1 MKTREH
7 LNTFAGKQQNIK
19 KYLSKLA
26 PLAFF
31 YILLYHV
38 EAVKKFCKAV
48 VLYLI
53 ETKLLPISVE
63 NIISLYF
70 IGERICLFEI
80 ILTVV
85 SVILMWGVRGLN
97 DYLTKQEAKNMEQ
110 KSRMEESLFRYLQEG
125 TAPRCYLVT
134 GEWGSGKTYE
144 IDRFFEKYYK
154 YSNRKIYRI
163 SCFGIS
169 SRKELIEEINNTIER
184 EDDSFY
190 TFSIQALK
198 YIPVVGDALYK
209 VLKKSYRYTSVP
221 KGSVFIFD
229 DFERITARM
238 CMEENNIKETYYAS
252 RMYRQIS
259 NVDSE
264 EQAFSAISD
273 GFKATE
279 KAFAKIR
286 NFSDRQ
292 LDKQDYDKYIAAVGM
307 INELVEV
314 CGMKAIII
322 CNSDMLGEKFIYEVL
337 RSKLN
342 CIEYKKIVTVEVT
355 QTVMDTVLQSIHLEN
370 KEQQKKIA
378 DYLQIHAKQPIEG
391 VVANSEFRNMR
402 LYCGLLEAFINTAAL
417 FTEEQLSFF
426 FLNSLMNS
434 IMIVHLCYYRNSL
447 QKLQYYENGAYLPF
461 LLKTFNDVDLLSY
474 LIRSND
480 ETQEVAWVDVA
491 VSGYWIL
498 NMQRPENAGKVYN
511 EWLGYSYSEVE
522 KKIVS
527 RVVKDLE
534 GDEFKLVHA
543 LAFGKQYKD
552 ADRANEIFTEHA
564 LEEYELTTEQEVLDV
579 LQLAEEVFGDKDWG
593 GYRNIL
599 FKIIRNKF
607 GRKHI
612 AAQTSWQRAFN
623 YFVDNT
629 MTRIRPSA
637 SDTLP

>member
-1 MKTREH
+1 MMKRQY
-7 LNTFAGKQQNIK
+7 LNIFAKQQQNIK

-26 PLAFF
+26 PLALF
-31 YILLYHV
+31 YILLYRV
-38 EAVKKFCKAV
+38 EAVRKFCKVV

-53 ETKLLPISVE
+53 EAKLLPVSTETVR
-63 NIISLYF
+63 NLYF
-70 IGERICLFEI
+70 AGEKLCLIEI
-80 ILTVV
+80 VLTVV
-85 SVILMWGVRGLN
+85 AVILMWVIRCLN
-97 DYLTKQEAKNMEQ
+97 DRLTEREVKNMEQ

-144 IDRFFEKYYK
+144 IDHFFDKYYK

-184 EDDSFY
+184 EDNSFY

-238 CMEENNIKETYYAS
+238 CREENNIRETHYSS

-259 NVDSE
+259 NADSE
-264 EQAFSAISD
+264 KQAFSAISD
-273 GFKATE
+273 GFKETE
-279 KAFAKIR
+279 KAFDKIR
-286 NFSDRQ
+286 NFWDRQ

-322 CNSDMLGEKFIYEVL
+322 CNSDMLGERFIYEVL

-355 QTVMDTVLQSIHLEN
+355 KTVMDTVLQSIHLED
-370 KEQQKKIA
+370 ERRQKKIA
-378 DYLQIHAKQPIEG
+378 DYLKSYARKPLE
-391 VVANSEFRNMR
+391 VVIANSEFRNMR

-417 FTEEQLSFF
+417 FTEEQLSFS
-426 FLNSLMNS
+426 FLNSLLNS
-434 IMIVHLCYYRNSL
+434 IIIVHLCYYRNLL

-461 LLKTFNDVDLLSY
+461 LLTTFNDTDFLLY
-474 LIRSND
+474 LIRGNN
-480 ETQEVAWVDVA
+480 ETQEVAWVDA
-491 VSGYWIL
+491 ALSGYWIL
-498 NMQRPENAGKVYN
+498 NMRRPENAGKVYN

-579 LQLAEEVFGDKDWG
+579 LLLAEEVFGDKDWG

-599 FKIIRNKF
+599 FKIIVDKF

-612 AAQTSWQRAFN
+612 AAKTPLQRAFN

>member
-144 IDRFFEKYYK
+144 IDHFFEKYYK

-238 CMEENNIKETYYAS
+238 CMGENNIRETHYS
-252 RMYRQIS
+252 PRMYRQIS
-259 NVDSE
+259 NADSE
-264 EQAFSAISD
+264 KQAFSAISD
-273 GFKATE
+273 GFKETE
-279 KAFAKIR
+279 KAFDKIK
-286 NFSDRQ
+286 NFGDRQ
-292 LDKQDYDKYIAAVGM
+292 LDKQDYDKYIVAVGM

-355 QTVMDTVLQSIHLEN
+355 KTVMDTVLQSIHLED
-370 KEQQKKIA
+370 ERRQKKIA
-378 DYLQIHAKQPIEG
+378 DYLKSYARKPLE
-391 VVANSEFRNMR
+391 VVIANSEFRNMR

-480 ETQEVAWVDVA
+480 ETQEVAWVDAA

-498 NMQRPENAGKVYN
+498 NMQRPENAGKVYD

-564 LEEYELTTEQEVLDV
+564 LEEYELTTEQEVLDA

-599 FKIIRNKF
+599 FKIIGNKF

-612 AAQTSWQRAFN
+612 AAETSWQRAFN
-623 YFVDNT
+623 YFVDNAMAKNT
-629 MTRIRPSA
+629 PFSI
-637 SDTLP
+637 

>member
-144 IDRFFEKYYK
+144 IDHFFDKYYK

-184 EDDSFY
+184 EDNSFY

-221 KGSVFIFD
+221 TGSVFIFD

-238 CMEENNIKETYYAS
+238 CMEENNIRETHYS
-252 RMYRQIS
+252 PRMYRQIS
-259 NVDSE
+259 TVDSE
-264 EQAFSAISD
+264 KQAFSAISD
-273 GFKATE
+273 GFKETE
-279 KAFAKIR
+279 RAFAQIR

-314 CGMKAIII
+314 CGMKSIII

-342 CIEYKKIVTVEVT
+342 CIEFKKIVTVEVT
-355 QTVMDTVLQSIHLEN
+355 KTVMDTVLQSIHLEN
-370 KEQQKKIA
+370 EEQQKKIA
-378 DYLQIHAKQPIEG
+378 DYLKYYARKPLEG

-417 FTEEQLSFF
+417 FTEEQLSFS
-426 FLNSLMNS
+426 FLNSLLNS
-434 IMIVHLCYYRNSL
+434 IIIVHLCYYRNLL

-461 LLKTFNDVDLLSY
+461 LLTTFNDVDLLPY
-474 LIRSND
+474 LIRCND
-480 ETQEVAWVDVA
+480 ETQDIFWVDVTA
-491 VSGYWIL
+491 SGYWIL
-498 NMQRPENAGKVYN
+498 NMRRLENVGEVYDDWG
-511 EWLGYSYSEVE
+511 EYSYGELE
-522 KKIVS
+522 KEIVS
-527 RVVKDLE
+527 SDIEYFEER
-534 GDEFKLVHA
+534 EFKLVHA
-543 LAFGKQYKD
+543 LAMGKKHKD
-552 ADRANEIFTEHA
+552 REWTNKTLTEQA
-564 LEEYELTTEQEVLDV
+564 LQEYELMTEQEVRDV
-579 LQLAEEVFGDKDWG
+579 LLLAEEVFGDKDWG
-593 GYRNIL
+593 VYRNIL
-599 FKIIRNKF
+599 FKIIVDKF

-612 AAQTSWQRAFN
+612 AAKTSLQRAFN
-623 YFVDNT
+623 YFVDNV
-629 MTRIRPSA
+629 RIKI
-637 SDTLP
+637 